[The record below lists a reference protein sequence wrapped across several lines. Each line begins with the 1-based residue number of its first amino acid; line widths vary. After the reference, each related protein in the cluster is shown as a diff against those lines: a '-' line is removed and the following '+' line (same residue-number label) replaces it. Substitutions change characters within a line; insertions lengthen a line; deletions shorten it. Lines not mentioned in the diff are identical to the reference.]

1 METKR
6 PIIVGNVAGAMEDY
20 PYAMSVLIQLYDGLY
35 LRRHAN
41 PPPTRLRMI
50 SDGFLDAITGD
61 WLSELNIAWNAIRK
75 SEDPTLGY
83 EVGFLEQLDDCI
95 DIIASTKIKLV
106 SNAGALNTPEC
117 TKKVIEICEKH
128 GHGHLKIAY
137 IEGDDISDIV
147 VDKAKQEALGGIV
160 HLDHPERTLESWGK
174 KPLCGVAYFG
184 AWGIVQALRDGA
196 DIVICGRVTDA
207 SPVIALAAW
216 WHGWDYDSWN
226 QLAGALVAGHLIEC
240 GPYVTGANFSGVR
253 SRLDGMVDLGFPIAE
268 IAHDGT
274 TILTKHP
281 KHAGFVDEL
290 NVRAQFLYE
299 IQGTHY
305 INSDVVADI
314 QHVKI
319 ENTGEKD
326 RVRVSGALGKPPP
339 PTTKAIIV
347 ATGGF
352 QAEATFYMNGLDLDA
367 KERFMRQQIEYAFK
381 DLNLMELSIER
392 YGSGAINPSNQA
404 LGTVS
409 VRVLVK
415 GRNKE
420 DIAENV
426 FRKHIY
432 ALRMQFYAGYHM
444 SLDFRTMAPR
454 MFMEL
459 FPGIISFENLPHRV
473 VMNDQTTEIKHH
485 GITAPLPGKRP
496 SYETAAP
503 TDLES
508 FGFTSRV
515 ALGSIA
521 HARSGDK
528 GDNCNVGFYVRR
540 PDEYKWLQSYLTVSR
555 IKMLLGEDYK
565 ESVAVERC
573 EFPDIL
579 AVHFRLLDFL
589 GGGAASSTR
598 IDMLGKGVA
607 EYLRSKFVDV
617 PAKFLSDPIS
627 LS

>member
-1 METKR
+1 MEAKR
-6 PIIVGNVAGAMEDY
+6 PIIIGNVAGAMEDC
-20 PYAMSVLIQLYDGLY
+20 PHAM
-35 LRRHAN
+35 
-41 PPPTRLRMI
+41 LRMI
-50 SDGFLDAITGD
+50 SDGYLDAIAGD

-75 SEDPTLGY
+75 YEDPTKGY
-83 EVGFLEQLDDCI
+83 EIGFLEQLDDCI
-95 DIIASTKIKLV
+95 DIIAEKKIKLI

-117 TKKVIEICEKH
+117 TKRAKEICEKR
-128 GHGHLKIAY
+128 GHGHLRIAHV
-137 IEGDDISDIV
+137 EGDDISDVV

-160 HLDHPERTLESWGK
+160 HLDHPEQTLESWGK

-184 AWGIVQALRDGA
+184 AWGIVRALRDGA

-207 SPVIALAAW
+207 SPIIALSAW
-216 WHGWDYDSWN
+216 WHNWTYDSWN
-226 QLAGALVAGHLIEC
+226 QLAGALIAGHLIEC

-253 SRLDGMVDLGFPIAE
+253 PHLDGMVDLGFPIAE

-281 KHAGFVDEL
+281 NHAGFVDEL

-305 INSDVVADI
+305 INSDVLADI

-319 ENTGEKD
+319 ENTGGKD
-326 RVRVSGALGKPPP
+326 RVRISGAVGSPPP
-339 PTTKAIIV
+339 PTTKAITV
-347 ATGGF
+347 AIGGY

-367 KERFMRQQIEYAFK
+367 KERFMRQQIEHAFK
-381 DLNLMELSIER
+381 DSNLTELSIER
-392 YGSGAINPSNQA
+392 YGSGLANPSNQA

-415 GRNKE
+415 AKNKE
-420 DIAENV
+420 DIAEDV
-426 FRKHIY
+426 FRKHVY

-444 SLDFRTMAPR
+444 SLDFRTMTPR

-459 FPGIISFENLPHRV
+459 FPGIISYEKLPHRV
-473 VMNDQTTEIKHH
+473 VMEDRATEIKHH
-485 GITAPLPGKRP
+485 GITAPPPGKRP
-496 SYETAAP
+496 NYETASP
-503 TDLES
+503 IDLES

-515 ALGSIA
+515 PLGTIA

-528 GDNCNVGFYVRR
+528 GDNCNVGLYVRSAE
-540 PDEYKWLQSYLTVSR
+540 EYKWLQSYLTVPR
-555 IKMLLGEDYK
+555 IKILLGEDYK
-565 ESVAVERC
+565 ETVTVERC
-573 EFPDIL
+573 EFPKIM

-617 PAKFLSDPIS
+617 PAKFLSNPIS
-627 LS
+627 LA